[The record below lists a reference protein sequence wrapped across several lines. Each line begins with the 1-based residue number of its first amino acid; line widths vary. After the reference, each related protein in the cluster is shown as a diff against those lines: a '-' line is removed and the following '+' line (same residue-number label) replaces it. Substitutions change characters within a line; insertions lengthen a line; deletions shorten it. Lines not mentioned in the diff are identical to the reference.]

1 MSSIHSIH
9 SEHSDLNDD
18 NSIILETRLSDIQI
32 REYDETLKL
41 LADDHSLAY
50 NYALEETIRLMDNL
64 VGCPKEDIED
74 KIVVNFAF
82 KAAGHLS
89 NYEWICYDNST
100 IAQLEFFLHAMSSVL
115 HILSKSIKM
124 IDSKTRA
131 TFYKSI
137 SKFWAIYRNTK
148 IINSNIIFSLREI
161 RNCLRK
167 IKDDKSNAD
176 LAFKI
181 GGNFFDVVVSV
192 AQKEYLAA
200 FGSFIKVLD
209 FEYPAGEWYYD
220 WIDRRE
226 KFFLLCS
233 QNISESRSIRKFYRK
248 LMKLSK
254 KEFVRVKRKNT
265 KYRKFEY
272 KMLKSGGLIGGYSLP
287 DNIETL
293 LFGYLQLIQ
302 KLFEKFPLQLNKY
315 LKDLISF
322 CNEIVETHVKKQLTF
337 KAIEILYFIKES
349 TENVE
354 IKNEI
359 ELSFETWSSYHVPPP
374 TPPVRSLSAPPSFH
388 YASSQ
393 NKPNDIIT
401 SSPNGEPFQYN
412 MPPDTPV
419 SAYTSFSSP
428 PQSIYN
434 PASNTPTRTLT
445 PLSQEEKISLS
456 KEEKTPLSQ
465 EEKSKKRRRISVR
478 EIPTKVTRS
487 LSSLKQQC
495 TRKRIIDDVK
505 RLFAERLKI
514 KKDIEHTKKHYNELL
529 VNTKDEDKAID
540 KNSDNFSDSILAK
553 LNEILEEKRKE
564 ASSPSLPQIPFVSEP
579 EPIIYNNY
587 EIKNIYNTPETREII
602 IYKYIESDNNAKIT
616 NKDVNNFEIKE
627 ESKKIEESC
636 DKNTREINV
645 HKENDNNEEV
655 INKNIN
661 KPKDDVESSAE
672 TVLTKEISE
681 VEMNPDKSVDNTKEE
696 EDEIELSFETWS
708 SYHVPPPTPPV
719 RSLSAPP
726 SFHYASSQNKPNDI
740 ITSSPNGEPFQYNMP
755 PDTPVSAYT
764 SFSSPPQSIYNPASN
779 TPTRTLTPLSQ
790 EEKISLSKEEKTPLS
805 QEEKSKK
812 RRRISVREIP
822 TKVTRSLSSLKQ
834 QCTRKRIIDDVKR
847 LFAERLKIKKDIE
860 HTKKHYNELLVNTK
874 DEDKAIDK
882 NSDNFSDSIL
892 AKLNEILEEKR
903 KEASSPSLPQIPFVS
918 EPEPIIYNNYEIK
931 NIYNTPETREIIIYK
946 YIESD
951 NNAKITNKDVNNFEI
966 KEESKKIEESC
977 DKNTREINVHK
988 ENDNNEEVINKNINK
1003 PKDDVESSA
1012 ETVLTKEISEV
1023 EMNPDKS
1030 VDNTKEEE
1038 DEVKPFETILT
1049 REINEN
1055 EMNPHLKEVKSDN
1068 LEIEE
1073 NEKKESNENNVDIQS
1088 INPSESHSE
1097 EEELKKDNN
1106 IDVEENEKEE
1116 NDENHVVVEN
1126 INSSESHSEEEEPKK
1141 DNNIDVE
1148 ENKKEKNDEN
1158 NVVVENINSSESH
1171 SEEQQLKKDEIN
1183 MNVEEN
1189 EKEECRKCDDGDS
1202 VHSVSEKVILPE
1214 IILTHSEDSV
1224 VKESNNPNIEN
1235 IVTVNQVNQVNQI
1248 NQINQINQYNII
1260 QNVQNV
1266 NNVQQP
1272 QQPDDYEGSVFL
1284 KTVRKIVKEVE
1295 NIVDKAAKA
1304 HREAVLR
1311 SSLYDNNSSLSV
1323 NEIKEDEEIIE
1334 EIVEKE
1340 EIIEKMVEKEEIIEK
1355 MVEKEEIIEKMV
1367 EKEEIIEKMV
1377 EKEKEEIIEKT
1388 IEKEEVALQI

>member
-354 IKNEI
+354 IKN
-359 ELSFETWSSYHVPPP
+359 
-374 TPPVRSLSAPPSFH
+374 
-388 YASSQ
+388 
-393 NKPNDIIT
+393 
-401 SSPNGEPFQYN
+401 
-412 MPPDTPV
+412 
-419 SAYTSFSSP
+419 
-428 PQSIYN
+428 
-434 PASNTPTRTLT
+434 
-445 PLSQEEKISLS
+445 
-456 KEEKTPLSQ
+456 
-465 EEKSKKRRRISVR
+465 
-478 EIPTKVTRS
+478 
-487 LSSLKQQC
+487 
-495 TRKRIIDDVK
+495 
-505 RLFAERLKI
+505 
-514 KKDIEHTKKHYNELL
+514 
-529 VNTKDEDKAID
+529 
-540 KNSDNFSDSILAK
+540 
-553 LNEILEEKRKE
+553 
-564 ASSPSLPQIPFVSEP
+564 
-579 EPIIYNNY
+579 
-587 EIKNIYNTPETREII
+587 
-602 IYKYIESDNNAKIT
+602 
-616 NKDVNNFEIKE
+616 
-627 ESKKIEESC
+627 
-636 DKNTREINV
+636 
-645 HKENDNNEEV
+645 
-655 INKNIN
+655 
-661 KPKDDVESSAE
+661 
-672 TVLTKEISE
+672 
-681 VEMNPDKSVDNTKEE
+681 
-696 EDEIELSFETWS
+696 EIELSFETWS

>member
-9 SEHSDLNDD
+9 SEHSDD

-41 LADDHSLAY
+41 LADNHSLAY

-74 KIVVNFAF
+74 RIVVNFAF

-137 SKFWAIYRNTK
+137 SKFWAIYRNTS

-192 AQKEYLAA
+192 AQKEYLSA

-233 QNISESRSIRKFYRK
+233 QNQNIPESRSIRKFYRK

-302 KLFEKFPLQLNKY
+302 KLFEKFPLQLKKY
-315 LKDLISF
+315 IKDLISF

-354 IKNEI
+354 IKNEV
-359 ELSFETWSSYHVPPP
+359 ELSFEKWSSYHVPSP

-401 SSPNGEPFQYN
+401 SSPNGEPFQHN

-428 PQSIYN
+428 SQSIYN
-434 PASNTPTRTLT
+434 PAPNTPTRTLT
-445 PLSQEEKISLS
+445 PLSHEEKISLP
-456 KEEKTPLSQ
+456 KEEKTSPSQ

-505 RLFAERLKI
+505 RLFEERLKI
-514 KKDIEHTKKHYNELL
+514 KKDIELTKKHYNELL
-529 VNTKDEDKAID
+529 VNTKDEDKVFD

-564 ASSPSLPQIPFVSEP
+564 TSSPSLPQIPFVSEP

-587 EIKNIYNTPETREII
+587 EIKNIYNTPPETREII
-602 IYKYIESDNNAKIT
+602 IYKYIESNNNTKIT

-627 ESKKIEESC
+627 ESKKIEES
-636 DKNTREINV
+636 REINV
-645 HKENDNNEEV
+645 HKE
-655 INKNIN
+655 I
-661 KPKDDVESSAE
+661 ESSAE

-696 EDEIELSFETWS
+696 
-708 SYHVPPPTPPV
+708 V
-719 RSLSAPP
+719 
-726 SFHYASSQNKPNDI
+726 
-740 ITSSPNGEPFQYNMP
+740 
-755 PDTPVSAYT
+755 
-764 SFSSPPQSIYNPASN
+764 
-779 TPTRTLTPLSQ
+779 
-790 EEKISLSKEEKTPLS
+790 
-805 QEEKSKK
+805 
-812 RRRISVREIP
+812 
-822 TKVTRSLSSLKQ
+822 
-834 QCTRKRIIDDVKR
+834 
-847 LFAERLKIKKDIE
+847 
-860 HTKKHYNELLVNTK
+860 
-874 DEDKAIDK
+874 
-882 NSDNFSDSIL
+882 
-892 AKLNEILEEKR
+892 
-903 KEASSPSLPQIPFVS
+903 
-918 EPEPIIYNNYEIK
+918 
-931 NIYNTPETREIIIYK
+931 
-946 YIESD
+946 
-951 NNAKITNKDVNNFEI
+951 
-966 KEESKKIEESC
+966 
-977 DKNTREINVHK
+977 
-988 ENDNNEEVINKNINK
+988 
-1003 PKDDVESSA
+1003 
-1012 ETVLTKEISEV
+1012 
-1023 EMNPDKS
+1023 
-1030 VDNTKEEE
+1030 

-1049 REINEN
+1049 REIND
-1055 EMNPHLKEVKSDN
+1055 LKEVKSDN
-1068 LEIEE
+1068 LEIDE

-1097 EEELKKDNN
+1097 EEQLKKDNN

-1148 ENKKEKNDEN
+1148 ENEKEKNDEN
-1158 NVVVENINSSESH
+1158 NDVVENIISSESH

-1189 EKEECRKCDDGDS
+1189 EREECRKCDDGDS
-1202 VHSVSEKVILPE
+1202 VHSDSEKVILPE
-1214 IILTHSEDSV
+1214 IILTHSEDSE

-1235 IVTVNQVNQVNQI
+1235 IVTVNQVNQV

-1355 MVEKEEIIEKMV
+1355 MVEKEEIIEKV
-1367 EKEEIIEKMV
+1367 
-1377 EKEKEEIIEKT
+1377 
-1388 IEKEEVALQI
+1388 IEKEEVAF